1 MDVSLFQVYL
11 QSRKNHKEPAAFRL
25 AMKAACMDSH
35 REQRTTYHDKSCIVN
50 QNSIFLH
57 SLVSINL
64 EMRYNEKRNSV
75 RNHELQRIERKKLL
89 CS

>member
-11 QSRKNHKEPAAFRL
+11 QSRKNHKEPAAFRF

-64 EMRYNEKRNSV
+64 EMRYNKKRNSV

>member
-11 QSRKNHKEPAAFRL
+11 QSRKNHKEPTAFRL

-35 REQRTTYHDKSCIVN
+35 REQPITINLALRN

-64 EMRYNEKRNSV
+64 EMRYNRKR
-75 RNHELQRIERKKLL
+75 K
-89 CS
+89 

>member
-1 MDVSLFQVYL
+1 MEVSLFQVYL
-11 QSRKNHKEPAAFRL
+11 QSRKNHKEPAAFRF

-64 EMRYNEKRNSV
+64 EMRYNPVFDS
-75 RNHELQRIERKKLL
+75 LRKK
-89 CS
+89 